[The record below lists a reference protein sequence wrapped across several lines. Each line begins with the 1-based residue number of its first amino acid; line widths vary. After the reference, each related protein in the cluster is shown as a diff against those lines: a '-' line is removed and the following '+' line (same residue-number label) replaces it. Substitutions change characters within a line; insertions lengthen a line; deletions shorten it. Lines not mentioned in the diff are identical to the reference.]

1 MKHIKNILFLLIFL
15 LPISVTANVTVNA
28 EIDSVHILIGN
39 QTNLRLTAVQPK
51 EEYVQFPLFD
61 EIIPNGVE
69 IVTRKNRDTLKL
81 GNDRLEILQDYV
93 VAVFDSGVYYM
104 PPFKFVVQ
112 DDTLLTNSLTL
123 KAFTVPVDI
132 DDVEFRAIK
141 PNLRAPFNLWFYLK
155 KLAWYPPIALLLAL
169 IIYLIF
175 RLVNRKPVLFISKPK
190 PVLPPH
196 VIALSELD
204 KIKNEKLWQQGREKE
219 FHTQVTDVL
228 RNYIEG
234 RFGINAME
242 MTSDEILSYLSENK
256 EAEAVFNNLKQIL
269 KSADLVK
276 FAKMKYL
283 PNENEQSI
291 TNSYSFINETKVDSC
306 QSSADS
312 QQSTNDKTTNDC

>member
-1 MKHIKNILFLLIFL
+1 MKHIKNILFLFL
-15 LPISVTANVTVNA
+15 LLSPVASFAQVTVSA

-39 QTNLRLTAVQPK
+39 QAKLRLTAVQPNSAF
-51 EEYVQFPLFD
+51 VQFPFFD

-69 IVTRKNRDTLKL
+69 IVTRKNPDTLNL
-81 GNDRLEILQDYV
+81 GNDRLEIRRDYV

-104 PPFKFVVQ
+104 PPFRFVVQ

-123 KAFTVPVDI
+123 KAFTVPVDTVDI
-132 DDVEFRAIK
+132 AFYDIK
-141 PNLRAPFNLWFYLK
+141 PNMRAPFNLWFYLK
-155 KLAWYPPIALLLAL
+155 KLAWYPPIVLLLAL
-169 IIYLIF
+169 IVFVII
-175 RLVNRKPVLFISKPK
+175 RLVNRKPIPFISKPK

-196 VIALSELD
+196 VVALGELD

-228 RNYIEG
+228 RNYIER
-234 RFGINAME
+234 RFDINAME
-242 MTSDEILSYLSENK
+242 MTSDEILDYLSDNK
-256 EAEAVFNNLKQIL
+256 EAEPVYNNLKQIL

-291 TNSYSFINETKVDSC
+291 TDSYLFINETTPKSLERDL
-306 QSSADS
+306 QN
-312 QQSTNDKTTNDC
+312 NDESKKLKY

>member
-1 MKHIKNILFLLIFL
+1 MKHLKNILLFFLFL
-15 LPISVTANVTVNA
+15 LPVASFANVTVNA

-39 QTNLRLTAVQPK
+39 QANLRLTAVQPK

-69 IVTRKNRDTLKL
+69 IVTRKNPDTLKL
-81 GNDRLEILQDYV
+81 GNDRIEILQDYV

-123 KAFTVPVDI
+123 KAFAVPVDI
-132 DDVEFRAIK
+132 DEAEFRAIK
-141 PNLRAPFNLWFYLK
+141 SNLRALFSLMFYLK
-155 KLAWYPPIALLLAL
+155 KLAWYPPIVLLLAL
-169 IIYLIF
+169 IVFLII
-175 RLVNRKPVLFISKPK
+175 RLVNRKPIPFISKPK

-196 VIALSELD
+196 VVALSELD

-242 MTSDEILSYLSENK
+242 MTSDEILSYLSDNK
-256 EAEAVFNNLKQIL
+256 EAEAVFSNLKQIL

-291 TNSYSFINETKVDSC
+291 TDSYLFINETKKEEE
-306 QSSADS
+306 
-312 QQSTNDKTTNDC
+312 KTAL